1 MSASAH
7 RARIPVVDL
16 FAGAGGLGE
25 GFYAFGQPG
34 EQYFRVA
41 LSVEKN
47 PAAIRTLRLRALFR
61 MFERDSVPEQ
71 YFRFIS
77 GSSHD
82 QAITDYINGTGPVPC
97 EDLTLSPSEVVFPA
111 DIGADADT
119 MGELHG
125 LIHQARA
132 GARHWVLIGGP
143 PCQPFSTAGRT
154 RRRAI
159 PGFDPETDERN
170 FLYRQYLQIIATH
183 WPAVFVME
191 NVRGITSFRIGGE
204 LIFGQILRDLADPAA
219 AVCSQDGR
227 RHRYLI
233 QPVVAP
239 EASGAGEGDFGRFII
254 ESEHFGIP
262 QRRHRVI
269 LLGVRD
275 DLQTGPALLRRCS
288 EGQIGARAV
297 LAGLPPLR
305 AGIARTP
312 RAREQLDWIRCR
324 HGAQGARDA
333 RLAEAATDGGR
344 DWLMVMRSAADQPWF
359 RELREQGLGAVQSRI
374 DKHLDGLTVPA
385 RGRGSDRSQPAQPP
399 RWRADWYTD
408 ARLDGV
414 CNHSTREHMPGDLHR
429 YLFAAA
435 FAEVEGL
442 SPRLRD
448 FPPSL
453 RPAHANIGA
462 SLGHDMFSDRFRVQR
477 WDVPAT
483 TVMNHLAKDG
493 HYFIHPDP
501 AQARSL
507 TVREAARLQTFPDHY
522 FFCGNRS
529 QQYTQ
534 VGNAVPP
541 LLAKQIAGIVAQVL
555 DDAGH

>member
-1 MSASAH
+1 MSGAQC
-7 RARIPVVDL
+7 RWCGRPRL
-16 FAGAGGLGE
+16 FD
-25 GFYAFGQPG
+25 
-34 EQYFRVA
+34 
-41 LSVEKN
+41 
-47 PAAIRTLRLRALFR
+47 PAVLRWR
-61 MFERDSVPEQ
+61 
-71 YFRFIS
+71 
-77 GSSHD
+77 
-82 QAITDYINGTGPVPC
+82 
-97 EDLTLSPSEVVFPA
+97 
-111 DIGADADT
+111 
-119 MGELHG
+119 
-125 LIHQARA
+125 IHQARA

-183 WPAVFVME
+183 WPAIFVME

-204 LIFGQILRDLADPAA
+204 LIFTQILRDLADPAE
-219 AVCSQDGR
+219 AVGCQHGR
-227 RHRYLI
+227 RHRYRI
-233 QPVVAP
+233 SPVVA
-239 EASGAGEGDFGRFII
+239 AGAAAADERDFGRYII
-254 ESEHFGIP
+254 EAEHFGIP

-275 DLQTGPALLRRCS
+275 DLGSGPALLPRCS
-288 EGQIGARAV
+288 EGEISAQAV

-312 RAREQLDWIRCR
+312 RAREQIDWIRCR
-324 HGAQGARDA
+324 RGAPGARDA
-333 RLAEAATDGGR
+333 GLADAAADGR
-344 DWLMVMRSAADQPWF
+344 DWLMVMRSAADQAWF
-359 RELREQGLGAVQSRI
+359 RELGEQGLGAVQSRI
-374 DKHLDGLTVPA
+374 GKYLEGLTEPA
-385 RGRGSDRSQPAQPP
+385 RGRGSDRLQPAQAPQ
-399 RWRADWYTD
+399 WRPDWYTD
-408 ARLDGV
+408 ERLEGV
-414 CNHSTREHMPGDLHR
+414 CNHATREHMPTDLHR

-453 RPAHANIGA
+453 RPDHANIGA
-462 SLGHDMFSDRFRVQR
+462 SLGHDMFADRFRVQR

-483 TVMNHLAKDG
+483 TVMSHLAKDG

-529 QQYTQ
+529 EQYTQ